1 MEGEKEGKMKNGGL
15 YNPERIE
22 ETKVNFKG

>member
-1 MEGEKEGKMKNGGL
+1 MAGEKEGEMKNGGL
-15 YNPERIE
+15 YNSERME